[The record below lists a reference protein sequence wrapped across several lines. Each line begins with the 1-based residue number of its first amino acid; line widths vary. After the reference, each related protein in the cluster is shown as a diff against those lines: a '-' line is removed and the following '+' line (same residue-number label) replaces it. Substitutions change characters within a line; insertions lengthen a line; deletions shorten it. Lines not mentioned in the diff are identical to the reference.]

1 MACSPF
7 GECMRP
13 KLLVGS
19 GRGGEHR
26 AELCRQ
32 YGGALFATVDLE
44 HGLLSAAVA
53 PEKFHPGDARH
64 VS

>member
-1 MACSPF
+1 
-7 GECMRP
+7 MRP